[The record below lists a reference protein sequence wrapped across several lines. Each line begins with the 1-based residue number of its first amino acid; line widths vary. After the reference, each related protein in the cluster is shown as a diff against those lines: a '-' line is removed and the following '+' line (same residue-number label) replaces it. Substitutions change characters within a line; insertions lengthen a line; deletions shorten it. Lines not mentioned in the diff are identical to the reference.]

1 MRGTERVFVKG
12 DRKELERDRKKNKE
26 RERAGKAE
34 VSETKNHRTKQGN
47 TEIYETGDN

>member
-26 RERAGKAE
+26 RAGKAE

-47 TEIYETGDN
+47 TEIYETADN